1 MENNMKQILYI
12 PSGKYF
18 LWFDTTKNYD
28 YPILSAE
35 ECLIKEADW
44 CRANGIID
52 IQVML
57 DKIVETPN
65 YFNPKLYTVADIDI
79 DTEKSGELLYSEF
92 EIVEDGK

>member
-1 MENNMKQILYI
+1 
-12 PSGKYF
+12 
-18 LWFDTTKNYD
+18 
-28 YPILSAE
+28 
-35 ECLIKEADW
+35 
-44 CRANGIID
+44 
-52 IQVML
+52 ML